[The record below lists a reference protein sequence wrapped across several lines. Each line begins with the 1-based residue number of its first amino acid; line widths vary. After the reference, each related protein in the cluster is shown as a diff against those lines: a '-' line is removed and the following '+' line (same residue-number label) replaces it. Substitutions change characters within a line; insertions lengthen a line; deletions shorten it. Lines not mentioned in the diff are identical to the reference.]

1 MVFNLFVTISASLLI
16 VLRRILLLIFYPY
29 TTMRRISLEKDK
41 SQIGIIMLIS
51 FLYFM
56 FAYKIRHGLIF
67 GMVAFGVFVIL
78 FYGTTLFFYFSAK
91 QFNKDITYT
100 RFLFT
105 YSYTLIPTFF
115 WFFTSALF
123 FVLLPP
129 PRTIS
134 MWGKGFSVV
143 YLSYSISL
151 LVWKLILVYFSLRF
165 AARLGLI
172 RILYI
177 FLLYLTIF
185 IPLSVL
191 LYHLHIFRI
200 PFI

>member
-1 MVFNLFVTISASLLI
+1 MVFNLFVTLFASLLI
-16 VLRRILLLIFYPY
+16 VLRRTLLLIFYPY

-41 SQIGIIMLIS
+41 GQIAVILMIA

-56 FAYKIRHGLIF
+56 FAYKIRNGIFFGL
-67 GMVAFGVFVIL
+67 VAFSVFLLL
-78 FYGTTLFFYFSAK
+78 FFGTTLFFYFSAK
-91 QFNKDITYT
+91 QFNTNLSYN
-100 RFLFT
+100 RFVFT

-115 WFFTSALF
+115 WFFSNALF
-123 FVLLPP
+123 FIVLPP
-129 PRTIS
+129 PRTVS
-134 MWGKGFSVV
+134 MLGKGFSLV

-165 AARLGLI
+165 ASRLGLF

-177 FLLYLTIF
+177 FLLYLIIL
-185 IPLSVL
+185 IPLSVF
-191 LYHLHIFRI
+191 LYHLHVFRI